1 MVHTEESPELATLKQ
16 FFRSAGGLN
25 LIRVD
30 GNVYHFFSLKK
41 GLELAAPFSVCL
53 GCGRF

>member
-41 GLELAAPFSVCL
+41 GLELATPFSVCL